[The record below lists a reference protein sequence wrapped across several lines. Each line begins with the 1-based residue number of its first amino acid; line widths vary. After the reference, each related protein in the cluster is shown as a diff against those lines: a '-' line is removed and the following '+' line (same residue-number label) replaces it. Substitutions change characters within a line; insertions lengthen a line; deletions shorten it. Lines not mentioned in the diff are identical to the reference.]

1 MGGSR
6 GENEHEKRGADARE
20 AVGGVDVSLLR
31 VAVGATVGATII
43 GRGVRSSIKTLW
55 LTNSHMSS
63 TRISSPAGGV
73 EGAAASSFIDR
84 LRDGWRPCP

>member
-43 GRGVRSSIKTLW
+43 GRGVRSSIKL
-55 LTNSHMSS
+55 LVN
-63 TRISSPAGGV
+63 
-73 EGAAASSFIDR
+73 
-84 LRDGWRPCP
+84 

>member
-1 MGGSR
+1 M
-6 GENEHEKRGADARE
+6 
-20 AVGGVDVSLLR
+20 SLLR

-63 TRISSPAGGV
+63 TRVSSPAGGV
-73 EGAAASSFIDR
+73 EGAAASSFMGLATPALDR
-84 LRDGWRPCP
+84 LRDGWRLVP